1 MIRYRELFVIAPQ
14 DAWSS
19 GTSCSLAR
27 EPNASGGRSRR
38 KESMVPALF
47 HRGIIRLCVISAL
60 SAGVLLT
67 PALAFA
73 AGLEGTVVDPN
84 GLATPGATV
93 LVSDR
98 SVIRATALTDDQGR
112 FAITDLPAGRYEVR
126 VALDGFGAA
135 AVTVDLAA
143 DGVGSVSIRLQVRAI
158 SESIVVTAS
167 ARELPRSRV
176 TDSVTV
182 VTGDDIAA
190 RQFETV
196 ADVLRLVVPGLGV
209 IATGG
214 RGGLTQLYAR
224 GGESDFSLVLI
235 DGVRVNGFGGSYDF
249 AHLPVGDIER
259 IEVVRGPQSAVY
271 GSDAIG
277 SVVQIITRQ
286 GGPARAGGVIEGGSF
301 GTSRVSVN
309 TSGSANALSW
319 GAAFEQLDTDGQN
332 GTTTAS
338 GELLS
343 NDDYLRRDLSLNGQ
357 WNGREGTAIRSTFRY
372 GTNERGFPGAW
383 GSDPGGTY
391 SGVDTVSRG
400 TNDNQVFS
408 VGVTQQLGANVDQR
422 VDVSHTKTDSLFN
435 SPFGESTSSS
445 RRLTVRARTDATLR
459 PGIVATGGLD
469 LLREEAGSA
478 FITDS
483 SFNEIPVERRIF
495 AYFGELRFDPTTR
508 LSVTGGVRVDH
519 IRLNALAGDA
529 FGRPTFTDQTEVSA
543 NPRVSLGWY
552 VRPADVT
559 DDWTRLRVSAGT
571 GIRPPGAFE
580 IAFTDNPALKPERT
594 RSFDV
599 GLEQALASG
608 RIVVEAT
615 AFYNRYNDL
624 IVSVGQSFQD
634 ASQFRTDNLDNSL
647 ARGLELAA
655 SARTAQGFEARAT
668 YTWLGTEVLELD
680 AADGQAKA
688 GFEVGDPLLHRPRHQ
703 GSLELS
709 FTQPRF
715 SVFTSLGARG
725 RTRDIDPTFGT
736 FGGLFDNPSY
746 AVVDIGGSL
755 RATAGLEFIARIQNL
770 LDNDYEEAFGF
781 PALGRSFIAGVRV
794 RTR

>member
-1 MIRYRELFVIAPQ
+1 
-14 DAWSS
+14 
-19 GTSCSLAR
+19 
-27 EPNASGGRSRR
+27 
-38 KESMVPALF
+38 MVPSLF
-47 HRGIIRLCVISAL
+47 HLAMTRLCVISAL

-67 PALAFA
+67 PTIAFA

-112 FAITDLPAGRYEVR
+112 FEIMNLPAGRYEVR
-126 VALDGFGAA
+126 VALEGFGAA

-158 SESIVVTAS
+158 SESIVITAS

-182 VTGDDIAA
+182 VSAADIEA

-196 ADVLRLVVPGLGV
+196 SDALRWVVPGLGV
-209 IATGG
+209 TATGG
-214 RGGLTQLYAR
+214 RGGQTAVFAR
-224 GGESDFSLVLI
+224 GGESDFSLVMI

-271 GSDAIG
+271 GSGAVG
-277 SVVQIITRQ
+277 SVVQIVTRQ

-309 TSGSANALSW
+309 TSGSANALGW

-338 GELLS
+338 GERLS

-357 WNGREGTAIRSTFRY
+357 WNGTEGTAIRSTFRY
-372 GTNERGFPGAW
+372 GTNERGFPGPW

-400 TNDNQVFS
+400 TNDNQIFS
-408 VGVTQQLGANVDQR
+408 VGVTQRLGSNIDQQ
-422 VDVSHTKTDSLFN
+422 VDVSHTKTDNLLN
-435 SPFGESTSSS
+435 SPFGESTSFS

-459 PGIVATGGLD
+459 PGVVATAGLD
-469 LLREEAGSA
+469 LQREEAGSA

-483 SFNEIPVERRIF
+483 SFTEIPIERRIF
-495 AYFGELRFDPTTR
+495 AYFGELRFDPTPR

-519 IRLNALAGDA
+519 IRLNALAGDG
-529 FGRPTFTDQTEVSA
+529 FGRPTFNDGTEVSA
-543 NPRVSLGWY
+543 NPKVSLGWY

-559 DDWTRLRVSAGT
+559 DDWTRLRVTAGT

-608 RIVVEAT
+608 HVVVEAT
-615 AFYNRYNDL
+615 AFFNRYDNL

-634 ASQFRTDNLDNSL
+634 ASQFRTDNLDNSR

-655 SARTAQGFEARAT
+655 TARTAQGFEARVT
-668 YTWLGTEVLELD
+668 YTWLDTEVLELD
-680 AADGQAKA
+680 AAAGQAKA
-688 GFEVGDPLLHRPRHQ
+688 GFEVGDPLFRRPRHQ
-703 GSLELS
+703 GSLALS

-715 SVFTSLGARG
+715 SVFTSVGARG
-725 RTRDIDPTFGT
+725 RTLDIDPTFGT
-736 FGGLFDNPSY
+736 FGGLFNNPSY

-755 RATAGLEFIARIQNL
+755 RVTTGLELIGRIQNL

-781 PALGRSFIAGVRV
+781 PALGRSFTAGVRV
-794 RTR
+794 STR

>member
-1 MIRYRELFVIAPQ
+1 MIRYRELFVIALQ
-14 DAWSS
+14 DTWSS
-19 GTSCSLAR
+19 GTSFSLAR
-27 EPNASGGRSRR
+27 EPNASGAWSRR
-38 KESMVPALF
+38 KEPMVSSLG
-47 HRGIIRLCVISAL
+47 HRAIIRLCVIFAL
-60 SAGVLLT
+60 SAGVW
-67 PALAFA
+67 PAPAIASA

-98 SVIRATALTDDQGR
+98 SVIRATALTDDQGW
-112 FAITDLPAGRYEVR
+112 FEITDLPAGRYEVR
-126 VALDGFGAA
+126 VAFDGFGAA
-135 AVTVDLAA
+135 PVAVDLTA

-158 SESIVVTAS
+158 SESIVVTAA

-209 IATGG
+209 TATGG

-224 GGESDFSLVLI
+224 GAESDFSLVLI

-286 GGPARAGGVIEGGSF
+286 GGPARAGAVIEGGSF

-332 GTTTAS
+332 GTTTTS

-357 WNGREGTAIRSTFRY
+357 WNGTEGTAIRSTFRY

-391 SGVDTVSRG
+391 SGVDTVSRS

-408 VGVTQQLGANVDQR
+408 VGVTQRLGTSVDQR

-478 FITDS
+478 ITDS

-495 AYFGELRFDPTTR
+495 AYFGEFRFDPTSR
-508 LSVTGGVRVDH
+508 LSVTAGVRVDH

-529 FGRPTFTDQTEVSA
+529 FGRPAFNDQTEVSV
-543 NPRVSLGWY
+543 NPKVSLGWY

-571 GIRPPGAFE
+571 GIRPPGAFD

-615 AFYNRYNDL
+615 AFYNRYDDL
-624 IVSVGQSFQD
+624 IVSVGRSFQD
-634 ASQFRTDNLDNSL
+634 ASQFRTDNLDNSR

-668 YTWLGTEVLELD
+668 YTWLNTEVLELD
-680 AADGQAKA
+680 DAGGQAKA
-688 GFEVGDPLLHRPRHQ
+688 GFEVGDPLLRRPRHQ

-715 SVFTSLGARG
+715 SVFTSVGARG
-725 RTRDIDPTFGT
+725 RTLDNDPTFGT
-736 FGGLFDNPSY
+736 FGGLYDNPSY

-755 RATAGLEFIARIQNL
+755 RATTGLEFIARIQNL

-794 RTR
+794 GTR